1 MTFFITP
8 NPNVTEMQ
16 NELQAVRVCVAGS
29 YFVKKI
35 KRLLPHP
42 SSVDTASAE
51 AVERYNKYVA
61 DADFDDFTQ
70 TTMSTLLGKMKVSDT
85 YIELPEKLEYL
96 RNNSDNDG
104 LSINGAITST
114 AENLLQVKW
123 HVLLADY
130 QGLSELQSNDVSI
143 ADLEQL
149 NPRATI
155 KQYSRENVIDWDFE
169 RVNGAMQL
177 TYILLREISSKLD
190 QESMTRKN
198 TTAYL
203 KLGIDEQGYYQQKI
217 VESEMGGSSEGEK
230 NYVKINNVNMQFI
243 PVEIVVDT
251 EIQGGYMPLK
261 AGYLTAISNLALSR
275 YRVSAVYKEGL
286 YALLPTMNVFGM
298 DSTNYDT
305 FKEVNGRSYLASGVF
320 TPNFL
325 PSVDMKVELV
335 ESSLSLKQFQEFFDR
350 NEKLVKAEGG
360 TFKTDGAVQRTA
372 TEIVAEGEQ
381 QNNTLE
387 PMVSS
392 IEESMARVIAYCGL
406 FEGIYTIEQAQ
417 SMPEDIVIKMNRQ
430 FAVSKLSVE
439 EVKELREGVS
449 AGLLTKKVYLELL
462 VQGGWDIGEV
472 DELLNDLA
480 NQAPTIV

>member
-1 MTFFITP
+1 
-8 NPNVTEMQ
+8 
-16 NELQAVRVCVAGS
+16 
-29 YFVKKI
+29 
-35 KRLLPHP
+35 
-42 SSVDTASAE
+42 
-51 AVERYNKYVA
+51 
-61 DADFDDFTQ
+61 
-70 TTMSTLLGKMKVSDT
+70 MKVSDT

-123 HVLLADY
+123 HILLADY
-130 QGLSELQSNDVSI
+130 QGLSELQAHDVSI
-143 ADLEQL
+143 SDLEKL

-190 QESMTRKN
+190 QESMTRKK

-325 PSVDMKVELV
+325 PSIDMKVELV
-335 ESSLSLKQFQEFFDR
+335 ESSLSLTQFQEFFDR

-417 SMPEDIVIKMNRQ
+417 SMPEDIIVKMNRQ

-439 EVKELREGVS
+439 EVKELRESVS
-449 AGLLTKKVYLELL
+449 AGLLTKKVFLELL
-462 VQGGWDIGEV
+462 AQGGWDIGEV
-472 DELLNDLA
+472 GELLNDLA

>member
-1 MTFFITP
+1 
-8 NPNVTEMQ
+8 
-16 NELQAVRVCVAGS
+16 
-29 YFVKKI
+29 
-35 KRLLPHP
+35 
-42 SSVDTASAE
+42 
-51 AVERYNKYVA
+51 
-61 DADFDDFTQ
+61 
-70 TTMSTLLGKMKVSDT
+70 
-85 YIELPEKLEYL
+85 
-96 RNNSDNDG
+96 
-104 LSINGAITST
+104 
-114 AENLLQVKW
+114 
-123 HVLLADY
+123 
-130 QGLSELQSNDVSI
+130 
-143 ADLEQL
+143 
-149 NPRATI
+149 
-155 KQYSRENVIDWDFE
+155 
-169 RVNGAMQL
+169 MQL

-392 IEESMARVIAYCGL
+392 IEDSMARVIAYCGL

-462 VQGGWDIGEV
+462 VQGGWDLGEV